1 METTLSTKGQVV
13 LPQGARQKLA
23 LQAGAKFFCR
33 VSKGSIV
40 LTPKTVLKGKPRLV
54 RDRTTGLTITQ
65 SPAGRPAVTSEQVHA
80 ALADF
85 P

>member
-1 METTLSTKGQVV
+1 VETTLSTKGQIV
-13 LPQGARQKLA
+13 LPHGARKKLA
-23 LQAGAKFFCR
+23 LQAGAKFFCK

-40 LTPKTVLKGKPRLV
+40 LTPQTAPWGKPRLV
-54 RDRTTGLTITQ
+54 RDRITGLTITQ
-65 SPAGRPAVTSEQVHA
+65 SPAGRPAVTNDQVRA

>member
-1 METTLSTKGQVV
+1 MQTTLSTKGQVV

-40 LTPKTVLKGKPRLV
+40 LTPKTTPRGKPRLV
-54 RDRTTGLTITQ
+54 RDRMTGLTITQ
-65 SPAGRPAVTSEQVHA
+65 SPASRPVVTSDQVRA
-80 ALADF
+80 ALTGF

>member
-13 LPQGARQKLA
+13 LPHGARRKLA
-23 LQAGAKFFCR
+23 LQAGAKFSCR

-40 LTPKTVLKGKPRLV
+40 LTPKTTPRGKSRLV
-54 RDRTTGLTITQ
+54 RDRMTGLMITQ
-65 SPAGRPAVTSEQVHA
+65 SPAGHAAVTSDQVRA